1 MYHAAKF
8 YRGMNPAIK
17 FYRGIRPAIKFYR
30 GIRPAIKIYRGIRPA
45 IKFYRGTNPEIK
57 IYRGIRPAISYRG
70 IAGSRDRGI
79 NMDVVLSFDIQK
91 KYNGIELSVFLRLN
105 NLMRAYIR
113 LFKNSTVVATGDLN
127 FTNTL
132 SLCYKYFFSQKICSK
147 R

>member
-45 IKFYRGTNPEIK
+45 I
-57 IYRGIRPAISYRG
+57 SYRG

-79 NMDVVLSFDIQK
+79 NMDVVKLVVVIFFLPKIK
-91 KYNGIELSVFLRLN
+91 K
-105 NLMRAYIR
+105 
-113 LFKNSTVVATGDLN
+113 
-127 FTNTL
+127 
-132 SLCYKYFFSQKICSK
+132 
-147 R
+147 